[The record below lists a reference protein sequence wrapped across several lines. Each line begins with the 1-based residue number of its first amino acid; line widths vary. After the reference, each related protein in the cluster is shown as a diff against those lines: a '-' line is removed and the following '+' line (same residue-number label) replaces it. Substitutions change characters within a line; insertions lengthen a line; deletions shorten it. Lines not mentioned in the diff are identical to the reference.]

1 MGFVISQMFINISDE
16 RKGKMEDLFHVLIQF
31 NDNIDYKNET
41 ALLTDGIIDSVGLV
55 ELVTELEK
63 SFFIDIPLE
72 EIIPENFDSIENIW
86 SMIERLR

>member
-1 MGFVISQMFINISDE
+1 MFINISDE

-41 ALLTDGIIDSVGLV
+41 ALLTDGIIDSVSLV

-72 EIIPENFDSIENIW
+72 EIIPENFNSIVNIW
-86 SMIERLR
+86 GMIERLQNIQK

>member
-1 MGFVISQMFINISDE
+1 MGVVISQMFINISDE